1 MTINSYE
8 INRIGQYQV
17 NEFKKIY
24 KYLGVCNNQKWLFY
38 VQNNLTVA

>member
-8 INRIGQYQV
+8 INRVGQYQV
-17 NEFKKIY
+17 NDFKKIY
-24 KYLGVCNNQKWLFY
+24 KYLHNNQKWLFY